1 MSPRYTYDT
10 KADYDLISYKRAP
23 GNDRLAGSNA
33 VRINYHRAHEFP
45 WHEKVAAWLSTD
57 APVAWRLDATSRVA
71 IIGSGFPWTQE
82 ALHAGVVPLGRIAS
96 VDTGAYVQANF
107 AATETAEH
115 RAEITNRGLDPDTG
129 DGATILGLIDNGFAR
144 NGGAS
149 GVLSFVVLNEDM
161 ANGGSRAQVRS
172 GCGGFPTLIYSELVI
187 ESLFEAEILDLT
199 ANMISTGNAGTTVAH
214 MVVTRRRN
222 HLSFDIRTLAEWRI
236 FFDANGHSDVVLID
250 ASKFE
255 VG

>member
-23 GNDRLAGSNA
+23 GNARLAGTNA
-33 VRINYHRAHEFP
+33 VRLNYHRLHEFP
-45 WHEKVAAWLSTD
+45 WHETLAAWLTTD
-57 APVAWRLDATSRVA
+57 APVAWRLDASSRVA

-82 ALHAGVVPLGRIAS
+82 ALHATVPLGRIAS
-96 VDTGAYVQANF
+96 VDTGAYIQANF

-129 DGATILGLIDNGFAR
+129 DGATILGLIDNGHAR

-149 GVLSFVVLNEDM
+149 GILSFTVSNADIS
-161 ANGGSRAQVRS
+161 GGGGRAAVRQL
-172 GCGGFPTLIYSELVI
+172 CGGRPTFTYTEMMI
-187 ESLFEAEILDLT
+187 ESLFEAEILDRT
-199 ANMISTGNAGTTVAH
+199 ADMKLIGNASTTNAH

-222 HLSFDIRTLAEWRI
+222 HLSFDIRTLAAWRT

-250 ASKFE
+250 ATSFE